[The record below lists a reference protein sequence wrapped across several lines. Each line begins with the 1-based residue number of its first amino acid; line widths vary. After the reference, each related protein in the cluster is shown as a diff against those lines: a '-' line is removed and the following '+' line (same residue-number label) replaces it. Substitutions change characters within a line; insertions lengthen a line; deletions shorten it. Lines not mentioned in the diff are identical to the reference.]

1 MVDTP
6 TNGGETINPEA
17 PSNNATPTATPQ
29 VNAVDTAEVER
40 LRKEKEQADMRIRQ
54 LENKA
59 KKRQEAEEAARLK
72 QLEEQNEWKTVAE
85 QTKARLEAI
94 EKEKEAEQR
103 SKELSQATNSVLAEF
118 PEAVQEIAKE
128 TGLGVTEASEEA
140 QAAFKAKLQ
149 KIADQLPKAKPSANN
164 PSPQSGATPNDLL
177 VRMANGDREA
187 RQQVISQIPAVQEMK
202 RMAGMR

>member
-40 LRKEKEQADMRIRQ
+40 LRKEAEQARMRANQ
-54 LENKA
+54 LENEM
-59 KKRQEAEEAARLK
+59 KKIAEEKEAEKLK

-85 QTKARLEAI
+85 QTKARLEAF

-149 KIADQLPKAKPSANN
+149 KIADQLPQAKPSANN
-164 PSPQSGATPNDLL
+164 PSPQSSATQNDLL

-187 RQQVISQIPAVQEMK
+187 RQQAISQIPAVQEMK